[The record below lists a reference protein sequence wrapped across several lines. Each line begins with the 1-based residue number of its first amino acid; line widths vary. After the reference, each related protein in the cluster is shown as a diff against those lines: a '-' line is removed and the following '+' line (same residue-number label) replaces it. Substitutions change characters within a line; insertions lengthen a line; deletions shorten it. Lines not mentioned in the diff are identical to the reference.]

1 LLLAL
6 AVIAV
11 HCGPAL
17 PSCPHTQCVYL
28 WVANYVPSPSY
39 SQFNFYVDDVAI
51 RTALDYGFDE
61 IIPVSCNSS
70 QDSVVKHYSIA
81 PTVTLAQA
89 PITQQNDV
97 TCGHLW
103 SFFAT
108 RAPNVG
114 GVEKYSFAIRLLE
127 GNSLNNYMSGFFFNG
142 IFNGG
147 NVNAQY
153 CDYNN
158 ANCDVNNLNQ
168 RTNKAAT
175 LGVWNEM
182 TLRMEPGYQ
191 NPVRI
196 TGPNG
201 VVLFDDVVT
210 GSIGD
215 ARTWAF
221 YGDNN
226 NQNNFPI
233 RGGVSPASF
242 LTISMSVLVALSAIV
257 TLML

>member
-11 HCGPAL
+11 HCGPTL
-17 PSCPHTQCVYL
+17 PSCPYTQCVYL
-28 WVANYVPSPSY
+28 WVANYVPSTTAT
-39 SQFNFYVDDVAI
+39 QFNFYINDVPI
-51 RTALDYGFDE
+51 TTALDYGFDE
-61 IIPVSCNSS
+61 ILAVNCSTSE
-70 QDSVVKHYSIA
+70 DAVVKRYSIA
-81 PTVTLAQA
+81 PTVTLSQA
-89 PITQQNDV
+89 PITPANDV
-97 TCGHLW
+97 LCGHLY

-108 RAPNVG
+108 RAPNVNT
-114 GVEKYSFAIRLLE
+114 VEQYSFAIRQLE
-127 GNSLNNYMSGFFFNG
+127 NTDNSYMSGFFFNG

-147 NVNAQY
+147 NVNAAY

-158 ANCDVNNLNQ
+158 PNCNVNNLGQ
-168 RTNKAAT
+168 RTNIAAT
-175 LGVWNEM
+175 LGVWNQM
-182 TLRMEPGYQ
+182 TLQMGPGYQ

-210 GSIGD
+210 GSLGD
-215 ARTWAF
+215 ERTWAF